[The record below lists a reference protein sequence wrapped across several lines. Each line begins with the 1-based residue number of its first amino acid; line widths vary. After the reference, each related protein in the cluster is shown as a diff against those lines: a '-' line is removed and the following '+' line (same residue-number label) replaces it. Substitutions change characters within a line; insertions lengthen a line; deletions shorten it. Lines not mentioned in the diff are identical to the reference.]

1 MPSTADPAPLVS
13 IDFYNP
19 SQPSLGEIRKKTFG
33 QEPITFSLLRQSFL
47 MAQGCFRLISSSQ
60 LKSLIR
66 TRIDFF
72 FYHQKALQ
80 GKKLG
85 TTSLSF
91 FKKKRKLLRA
101 EVVHL
106 KRNVKFIHQF
116 QPLT

>member
-47 MAQGCFRLISSSQ
+47 MAQGFFRFISSSQ

-72 FYHQKALQ
+72 FYHQN
-80 GKKLG
+80 
-85 TTSLSF
+85 
-91 FKKKRKLLRA
+91 
-101 EVVHL
+101 EVFRNKTINPSAGFHL
-106 KRNVKFIHQF
+106 W
-116 QPLT
+116 